1 MVEANT
7 NKVNVR
13 IYGQEYTISGVK
25 PRDHIMKV
33 ADHVDAM
40 MNEIAESMGGGSAAS
55 LAVLAAVNITDEMFS
70 LQEEQSEKD
79 LEKDQLTKDVSHYM
93 QLWDEAKKN
102 FLQYKEDAQTTVAQ
116 KDKLQE
122 KLNQKAIENDTLIKA
137 AAEKEQRI
145 SELESRVKNLAQR
158 LKAGEEGQVVSSEQI
173 RDLEDKYKEIEGN
186 YFELQMEN
194 IRLKGDLER
203 YKKLSE

>member
-1 MVEANT
+1 MSDT

-25 PRDHIMKV
+25 ARDYIMKV

-40 MNEIAESMGGGSAAS
+40 MREIAESTGGGSMSS

-70 LQEEQSEKD
+70 LQEEQGERD
-79 LEKDQLTKDVSHYM
+79 LEKDQLAKDVAHYT
-93 QLWDEAKKN
+93 QLWEEAKRN
-102 FLQYKEDAQTTVAQ
+102 FLQYKDDAQTVVDQ

-122 KLNQKAIENDTLIKA
+122 RLNQLAIENDTLIRA
-137 AAEKEQRI
+137 ATDKEQRI
-145 SELESRVKNLAQR
+145 EDVENRVKSLVQR
-158 LKAGEEGQVVSSEQI
+158 LKVEEEGQVVSSEQI
-173 RDLEDKYKEIEGN
+173 RDLEDKYKEIEGS

>member
-1 MVEANT
+1 MAES

-25 PRDHIMKV
+25 SRDYIMKV
-33 ADHVDAM
+33 ADHVDEM
-40 MNEIAESMGGGSAAS
+40 MNEIAEGMGGGSTSS

-70 LQEEQSEKD
+70 LQDEQSEKD
-79 LEKDQLTKDVSHYM
+79 LEKDQLAKDVAHYM

-102 FLQYKEDAQTTVAQ
+102 FLQYKEDAQSVMAQ
-116 KDKLQE
+116 KDRLQE
-122 KLNQKAIENDTLIKA
+122 KLNQSAIENDTLSKA

-145 SELESRVKNLAQR
+145 EELENRVKNLTQR

-173 RDLEDKYKEIEGN
+173 RELEDKYKEIEGS

-194 IRLKGDLER
+194 IRLKGELER